1 MFAAAAGAVWVAE
14 RRVIA
19 SLDPSSDHLDRTP
32 TCRVEARTIPTLDG
46 GRLHVEERGDGP
58 AVVLLHGHGATLDVF
73 SKLAP
78 RLAGRHRRV
87 IAVDQ
92 RGFGRSTPVPD
103 GYAFAG
109 LVDDLATVLEAGDV
123 RDAVLV
129 GHSMGGAVALGLAV
143 LRPEVVAARVRGIVL
158 LNSTARGPSDDRLH
172 RAWIRAL
179 DWPVLER
186 VSSHPFHGA
195 VLTRGNFGAA
205 PRRTDVEAAR
215 QIGLQSPVAARR
227 GFSRRLLGTDL
238 SDDLGSVDVPV
249 LALAGASDRVV
260 PPGESTAPGRAPPDG
275 RPARLPGCRSHA
287 ADGADGRDHGPHR
300 RVRRSDRLSRRRS
313 ARRHPG

>member
-1 MFAAAAGAVWVAE
+1 MFAVAAGAVWVAE
-14 RRVIA
+14 RRIIA
-19 SLDPSSDHLDRTP
+19 SLDSSPDHLDP
-32 TCRVEARTIPTLDG
+32 SVTIAAVKEGTVATLDD
-46 GRLHVEERGDGP
+46 GRLHVEERGEGP
-58 AVVLLHGHGATLDVF
+58 TVVLLHGHGATLGVF

-78 RLAGRHRRV
+78 RLAARHRHV

-92 RGFGRSTPVPD
+92 RGFGQSSPVPD
-103 GYAFAG
+103 GFAFAG
-109 LVDDLATVLEAGDV
+109 LVDDVATVLEAAHV
-123 RDAVLV
+123 RDAVIV

-143 LRPEVVAARVRGIVL
+143 LRPEVVATRVRGLVL

-172 RAWIRAL
+172 RAWVRAL

-195 VLTRGNFGAA
+195 VLTRGNFGTA

-227 GFSRRLLGTDL
+227 GFARRLLGTDL
-238 SDDLGSVDVPV
+238 TADLGAVEVPV

-260 PPGESTAPGRAPPDG
+260 PPGESKRLVAFLPFAELHVYPGAG
-275 RPARLPGCRSHA
+275 HMLPMERT
-287 ADGADGRDHGPHR
+287 DEIT
-300 RVRRSDRLSRRRS
+300 DRIVEFGDRI
-313 ARRHPG
+313 A